1 MPERPLE
8 CSQCK
13 KCADVIYTEM
23 VGDTATTTEMCRDC
37 PVLKQRLEG
46 KTSTKGT
53 PKKEEGLCCSHCHTS
68 LEAILMGEPLGCKEC
83 YFIFQ
88 DVLVDQ
94 LMETQLISP
103 KLKPNPTS
111 PTPTLHIGKTPFVDE
126 HAENTT
132 RIRDLNE
139 SLNEALKGENYE
151 EAAWLR
157 DQINSLTKA
166 SDEPT

>member
-23 VGDTATTTEMCRDC
+23 VGSIATTTEMCREC
-37 PVLKQRLEG
+37 PVLKQKLEG
-46 KTSTKGT
+46 KTSSGGA

-68 LEAILMGEPLGCKEC
+68 LESILMGKPLGCKEC

-94 LMETQLISP
+94 LMENQLISL
-103 KLKPNPTS
+103 KLKPNPAR
-111 PTPTLHIGKTPFVDE
+111 PTPTLHIGKTPFIDE
-126 HAENTT
+126 RSENTT
-132 RIRDLNE
+132 RIRSLNE
-139 SLNEALKGENYE
+139 ALSEALKGENYE
-151 EAAWLR
+151 EAAWIR

-166 SDEPT
+166 SDDST